1 MLTRVT
7 GCWNHGPLGIRLAA
21 LIKAIVNGLRATA
34 DGSLRE
40 GFFLDLLR
48 RGFSA
53 EEARRQLDIAI
64 DWGRYGELFEYDA
77 ETGQLVLGS
86 DPAKVG
92 V

>member
-1 MLTRVT
+1 MF
-7 GCWNHGPLGIRLAA
+7 GQLASERA
-21 LIKAIVNGLRATA
+21 PLIKAILRALQATN
-34 DGSLRE
+34 DGTLRE

-53 EEARRQLDIAI
+53 EEARRQLDTAI
-64 DWGRYGELFEYDA
+64 DWGRYGELFEYDS